1 MMEPDTKEIIDLRH
15 INYYDKYNT
24 WLIREPV
31 SGEVMTCNTGE
42 QPKLI
47 ALRAKKE
54 YEKLTGK
61 TVDKLNDKYSD
72 KYMEKYT

>member
-1 MMEPDTKEIIDLRH
+1 LV
-15 INYYDKYNT
+15 
-24 WLIREPV
+24 REPV
-31 SGEVMTCNTGE
+31 GADVMTCNTGE

-61 TVDKLNDKYSD
+61 TVDKLNDK
-72 KYMEKYT
+72 